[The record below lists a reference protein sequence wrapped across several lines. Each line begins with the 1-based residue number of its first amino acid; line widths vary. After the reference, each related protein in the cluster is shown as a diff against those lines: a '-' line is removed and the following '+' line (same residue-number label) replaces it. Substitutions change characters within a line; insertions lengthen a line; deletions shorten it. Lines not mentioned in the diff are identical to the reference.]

1 MQCVLKTES
10 IKLIDELNVGNEKRK
25 KITPSLWSGSP
36 GNNLENRD
44 ETDEGEERLWWDTHL
59 QFYFGQVF

>member
-44 ETDEGEERLWWDTHL
+44 ETDEGEERLWWDT
-59 QFYFGQVF
+59 